1 MTEHTE
7 LYSRADA
14 LSHLCGVPMR
24 LLAQDGST
32 LLQCGAACD
41 ACAFFQKHL
50 STRENCQ
57 ELSRMAA
64 IRARD
69 IAETYIFSC
78 PMGLCNAVKPVE
90 EHAGV
95 AAVMAGPFLLES
107 IDTIFIQELADKY
120 DVPLSV
126 LLDLYEKAQSIE
138 VLTPTRANAL
148 SRLMNHLFSA
158 ENAAEDIRK
167 RTAMQQRRIGESIQA
182 YKGFS
187 EGVPAYPYEKEQELM
202 RYVEDGDAQQASRI
216 LNDLLGYALFST
228 GGALETIKCWASELC
243 ALLSRAASHNSSG
256 DAFRM
261 NHSFMRSLWEA
272 DSNETLALLMQEL
285 VEKFCQSVF
294 PDALKGDRNAVM
306 RAVRYIEVHFGEN
319 ITLAD
324 AAKSVYLSPS
334 YLSTLFKK
342 AMGMSFNEYLRTVRI
357 EEARR
362 LLAKGR
368 HSVTDVAYAV
378 GFDSQSY
385 FSKVFH
391 STVGQSPTEYQR
403 AAQQSREKRNG

>member
-1 MTEHTE
+1 MTEHID
-7 LYSRADA
+7 LAGRADA
-14 LSHLCGVPMR
+14 LSHLSGVPMR
-24 LLAQDGST
+24 LLAADGAT
-32 LLQCGAACD
+32 LLQCGSACD
-41 ACAFFQKHL
+41 ACTFFQKHF
-50 STRENCQ
+50 STKEACQ

-78 PMGLCNAVKPVE
+78 PMGLCNAVKPVDAQE
-90 EHAGV
+90 GA

-107 IDTIFIQELADKY
+107 IDTIFIQELADRY
-120 DVPLSV
+120 DVPLAA

-138 VLTPTRANAL
+138 VLTPARANAL
-148 SRLMNHLFSA
+148 SRLMNQLFPS
-158 ENAAEDIRK
+158 ENAGEDIKK

-202 RYVEDGDAQQASRI
+202 RYVEEGNAQQASRI

-243 ALLSRAASHNSSG
+243 ALLSRAASHNRSG

-285 VEKFCQSVF
+285 VERFCQNVF
-294 PDALKGDRNAVM
+294 PGALKGDKDAVL
-306 RAVRYIEVHFGEN
+306 RAVRFVELHYAEN
-319 ITLAD
+319 ITLAQV
-324 AAKSVYLSPS
+324 AKHVYLSPS

-342 AMGMSFNEYLRTVRI
+342 AMGLSFNEYLRGVRI
-357 EEARR
+357 DEAKRR
-362 LLAKGR
+362 LACSWD
-368 HSVTDVAYAV
+368 SVTEVAYAV

-391 STVGQSPTEYQR
+391 QSVGVSPTDYQR
-403 AAQQSREKRNG
+403 QAHVRSGK